1 MLDVV
6 HAVQLPIIGGGVAFL
21 PLFVGLAAFLF
32 GGSHELAVSP

>member
-6 HAVQLPIIGGGVAFL
+6 HAVQLPIIGVVVALL
-21 PLFVGLAAFLF
+21 PLFVGLAAILF